1 MNPDLQQPKHVTDI
15 RRIVSSAALD
25 AIIAMMDTVRFSKIV
40 ETVGKPSVHVLWID
54 PAKDTILQKAIKAN
68 RVMTIHQPP
77 AGTKTDYG
85 TIGFEK
91 NVSGQVL
98 IFPKSLRSF
107 ADKRVIGVK
116 YDLLEWASVPKS
128 QQAPKAQLAKP
139 ATKSKPKKI
148 PAQRVEQPVAEESA
162 PARVLKFPAQKV
174 EPPEPEPTPP
184 PPEPEPTP
192 PPLDQP
198 PEFEI
203 PEPTPIP
210 APPPVT
216 TPLPHRTPKNEER
229 PNEEVEEIKKQVR
242 QAMKILEEGKHVAA
256 FNLLKHIVE

>member
-1 MNPDLQQPKHVTDI
+1 
-15 RRIVSSAALD
+15 
-25 AIIAMMDTVRFSKIV
+25 MMDTVRFSKIV

-128 QQAPKAQLAKP
+128 QQAPKAQPAK
-139 ATKSKPKKI
+139 
-148 PAQRVEQPVAEESA
+148 PVAEESA
-162 PARVLKFPAQKV
+162 PARVLKFPALKV

-184 PPEPEPTP
+184 PPEPELTP

-203 PEPTPIP
+203 PEPTPTP
-210 APPPVT
+210 APTPVS
-216 TPLPHRTPKNEER
+216 TPIPHPTPKNEER

-242 QAMKILEEGKHVAA
+242 QAMKILEEGKQVAA
-256 FNLLKHIVE
+256 FNLLKRIVE

>member
-1 MNPDLQQPKHVTDI
+1 
-15 RRIVSSAALD
+15 
-25 AIIAMMDTVRFSKIV
+25 
-40 ETVGKPSVHVLWID
+40 
-54 PAKDTILQKAIKAN
+54 
-68 RVMTIHQPP
+68 MTIHQPP

-98 IFPKSLRSF
+98 IFPKSLSSF

-148 PAQRVEQPVAEESA
+148 HAQRVEQPVAEESA
-162 PARVLKFPAQKV
+162 PARVLKFPAVKV

-184 PPEPEPTP
+184 PLEPEPTP

-203 PEPTPIP
+203 PEPTPAP
-210 APPPVT
+210 APTPVS
-216 TPLPHRTPKNEER
+216 TPIPHPTPKNEER
-229 PNEEVEEIKKQVR
+229 MNEEVEEIKKQVR
-242 QAMKILEEGKHVAA
+242 QATKILEEGKQVAA
-256 FNLLKHIVE
+256 FTEIMSFDEIVEEVPKLTGEERDALRSYLDQYEAMENDAIDEGLRSLKEEPTITFEELDRRISEKFGWK

>member
-1 MNPDLQQPKHVTDI
+1 
-15 RRIVSSAALD
+15 
-25 AIIAMMDTVRFSKIV
+25 MMDTVRFSKIV

-98 IFPKSLRSF
+98 IFPKSLKSF

-128 QQAPKAQLAKP
+128 QQAPKAQPAKP
-139 ATKSKPKKI
+139 ATKSKPKKF
-148 PAQRVEQPVAEESA
+148 PAQRVEQPVAVK
-162 PARVLKFPAQKV
+162 RVR
-174 EPPEPEPTPP
+174 
-184 PPEPEPTP
+184 
-192 PPLDQP
+192 
-198 PEFEI
+198 
-203 PEPTPIP
+203 
-210 APPPVT
+210 
-216 TPLPHRTPKNEER
+216 LP
-229 PNEEVEEIKKQVR
+229 
-242 QAMKILEEGKHVAA
+242 GC
-256 FNLLKHIVE
+256 

>member
-1 MNPDLQQPKHVTDI
+1 
-15 RRIVSSAALD
+15 
-25 AIIAMMDTVRFSKIV
+25 
-40 ETVGKPSVHVLWID
+40 
-54 PAKDTILQKAIKAN
+54 
-68 RVMTIHQPP
+68 MTIHQPP

-98 IFPKSLRSF
+98 IFPKSLKSF

-148 PAQRVEQPVAEESA
+148 PAQRVKQPVAEESA
-162 PARVLKFPAQKV
+162 PARVLKFPAVKV

-203 PEPTPIP
+203 SEPTPTP
-210 APPPVT
+210 APTPVS
-216 TPLPHRTPKNEER
+216 TPIPHPTPKNEER

-242 QAMKILEEGKHVAA
+242 QAMKILEEGKQVAA